1 LNLPFETY
9 KIKCK
14 NLFLSWTVLLC
25 VLWVYFIL
33 YVLSIIMLYMHWW
46 RNNKSFKK
54 QKQKV
59 FKYYWVIVSFCLD
72 ECEYNK
78 NDEKD
83 LLKII
88 LSKSSSGT
96 HILIEALLRSTKRS
110 ISVYECF
117 GCFG

>member
-54 QKQKV
+54 QKKTILNWL
-59 FKYYWVIVSFCLD
+59 K
-72 ECEYNK
+72 NK
-78 NDEKD
+78 
-83 LLKII
+83 
-88 LSKSSSGT
+88 SKFT
-96 HILIEALLRSTKRS
+96 MYAKNIMRHK
-110 ISVYECF
+110 
-117 GCFG
+117 